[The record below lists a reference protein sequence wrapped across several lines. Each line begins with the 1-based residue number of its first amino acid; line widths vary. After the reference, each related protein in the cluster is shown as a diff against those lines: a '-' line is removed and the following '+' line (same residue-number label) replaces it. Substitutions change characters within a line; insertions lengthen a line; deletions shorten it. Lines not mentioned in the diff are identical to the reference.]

1 MSAKKSGEQ
10 DERQAL
16 ILLVDDVPK
25 NLQVLGSMLREKG
38 YKIAAA
44 TGGAQ
49 ALEMALARPPDLILL
64 DVMMPEIDGFKV
76 CEKLKTSIE
85 TKDIPIIFLTASTES
100 ESVVKGFE
108 CGAVDYVT
116 KPFNKGELLAR
127 VTTHLKLQRAQKE
140 IVRLEQ
146 KNAALAMA
154 VTASHELNQPL
165 TVLEGNLQLF
175 QAAIAR
181 IPLSDKQQKYMEKI
195 NTSLEKIQVLLKK
208 FSDADSIHF
217 EDYVG
222 KQKMVVFEESEK
234 P

>member
-1 MSAKKSGEQ
+1 MSAKKSVEQ

-181 IPLSDKQQKYMEKI
+181 IPLSDKQQKYLEKI
-195 NTSLEKIQVLLKK
+195 KISLEKIQVLLKK